1 MTARWTPTSID
12 RVSPTAMAPVLGP
25 LVDGDLCD
33 IRVGRGICGQDA
45 ERLVLDVDGRERLL
59 CTACVRL
66 YFPTELASCWSV
78 AA

>member
-1 MTARWTPTSID
+1 MPDAMSATT
-12 RVSPTAMAPVLGP
+12 TAMQPVLGP

-45 ERLVLDVDGRERLL
+45 ERLVLDADGRERFL
-59 CTACVRL
+59 CPACVRL
-66 YFPTELASCWSV
+66 YFPAGAV